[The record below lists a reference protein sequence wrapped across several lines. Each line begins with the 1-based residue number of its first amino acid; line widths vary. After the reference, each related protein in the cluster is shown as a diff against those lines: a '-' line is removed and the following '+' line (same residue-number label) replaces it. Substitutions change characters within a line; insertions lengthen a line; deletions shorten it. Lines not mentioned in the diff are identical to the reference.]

1 MYLNQYYH
9 FSPNHTHNTCSSCL
23 ASSFLLPSSIP
34 SSSFLIHLPIP
45 LTLLWQLS
53 RQHQRCLGKDMKG
66 HAPVQ
71 AECQE
76 GNVQD
81 GCQREAEVADDLTN
95 CLCLRPVRVR
105 LAEFCTYVYRCKD
118 KSKTQILSCHQS
130 QLGWILQRRSQRSK
144 QSKIKIL
151 YFGSE

>member
-95 CLCLRPVRVR
+95 CLCLCPVRVR
-105 LAEFCTYVYRCKD
+105 LAKFCIYM
-118 KSKTQILSCHQS
+118 
-130 QLGWILQRRSQRSK
+130 QLGV
-144 QSKIKIL
+144 KISARHR
-151 YFGSE
+151 YFPVTRVNQVGYCREEAEDPNSPK